1 MAAAI
6 LGMGAFGAFADK
18 EPDKK
23 DGVERA
29 CEKVRNESVKDYNK
43 ARNGDGRLYF
53 FCAGCNIAGHYGCMG
68 FP

>member
-18 EPDKK
+18 VPYKK

-53 FCAGCNIAGHYGCMG
+53 FCAG
-68 FP
+68 